1 MKRYLFEIFF
11 YELDITAN
19 KFFNSL
25 NSSVNIF
32 YSSNFRQVFPSFSRS
47 SISVFFPIKLT
58 RLLYKFH
65 SLKYFFNLKKK
76 DFINK
81 FTNLFHINYLK
92 NFTRKIFY
100 TRYLDNFIMGVI
112 GSNKFSNY
120 IKSNFIRFLRSRF
133 HTDVREIEIFQS
145 KNIGLFF
152 CGFNISIFEKKFL
165 PNFSLSSI
173 QIKLKY
179 GNRLITKLSYF
190 RRKLLTF
197 ASERLYSE
205 LFFGFQKILEL
216 NNKKFLSSD
225 QKFLWTYIF
234 QLEAV
239 RSFQYQKL
247 LLTNDSLELP
257 SDCLL
262 LKLKESK
269 NFSYSSYYFNLFFSK
284 QKFFMNEILKNS
296 SLKINNSVF
305 PFDMKIELLLK
316 EFIKKIHI
324 CNEGFVMNDVII
336 KRIIDIPKNFYYFYG
351 LKFTRKDIFDFR
363 RSFSFNTYGNL
374 RQKFIISLNFPSIYL
389 FNKFRSLGFIH
400 LKKNR
405 PIGNHF
411 YFSLEDNEIINRFGY
426 IANILLHW
434 FRCCNNFSK
443 VKFLVEFLRRSCFL
457 TLCRKHNKSKN
468 WGYSVYTPNLLVS
481 SSLFNKNS
489 YFPSKNL
496 VYSLKSKFLLKK
508 KIFYFFDEEFILN

>member
-1 MKRYLFEIFF
+1 M
-11 YELDITAN
+11 
-19 KFFNSL
+19 
-25 NSSVNIF
+25 
-32 YSSNFRQVFPSFSRS
+32 
-47 SISVFFPIKLT
+47 
-58 RLLYKFH
+58 
-65 SLKYFFNLKKK
+65 
-76 DFINK
+76 
-81 FTNLFHINYLK
+81 
-92 NFTRKIFY
+92 
-100 TRYLDNFIMGVI
+100 
-112 GSNKFSNY
+112 
-120 IKSNFIRFLRSRF
+120 
-133 HTDVREIEIFQS
+133 
-145 KNIGLFF
+145 
-152 CGFNISIFEKKFL
+152 
-165 PNFSLSSI
+165 
-173 QIKLKY
+173 
-179 GNRLITKLSYF
+179 
-190 RRKLLTF
+190 LTF

-363 RSFSFNTYGNL
+363 RSFG
-374 RQKFIISLNFPSIYL
+374 
-389 FNKFRSLGFIH
+389 
-400 LKKNR
+400 
-405 PIGNHF
+405 
-411 YFSLEDNEIINRFGY
+411 
-426 IANILLHW
+426 
-434 FRCCNNFSK
+434 
-443 VKFLVEFLRRSCFL
+443 
-457 TLCRKHNKSKN
+457 
-468 WGYSVYTPNLLVS
+468 
-481 SSLFNKNS
+481 
-489 YFPSKNL
+489 
-496 VYSLKSKFLLKK
+496 
-508 KIFYFFDEEFILN
+508 